1 MTPKEK
7 AGDLVIKYIPNYK
20 NVLGF
25 SHKEFFNAKNCA
37 LIAVDEI
44 LKVACDESDY
54 DKSVTKLYW
63 QEVKQEIE
71 KL

>member
-7 AGDLVIKYIPNYK
+7 AGELVIKYIPNYK

-25 SHKEFFNAKNCA
+25 SNKEFFNAKNCA

-44 LKVACDESDY
+44 LSFIEDDRESFSWKTY
-54 DKSVTKLYW
+54 Y

>member
-7 AGDLVIKYIPNYK
+7 AEHLVVTMYNTMVDTI
-20 NVLGF
+20 
-25 SHKEFFNAKNCA
+25 EFGKHIAARKCA

-44 LKVACDESDY
+44 LSFIEDDRESFSWKTY
-54 DKSVTKLYW
+54 Y

-71 KL
+71 AL